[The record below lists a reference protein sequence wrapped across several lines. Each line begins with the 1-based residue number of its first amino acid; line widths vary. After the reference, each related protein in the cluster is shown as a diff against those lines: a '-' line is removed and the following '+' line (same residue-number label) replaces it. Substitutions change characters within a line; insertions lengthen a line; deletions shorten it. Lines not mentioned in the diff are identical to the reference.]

1 MRSVSRNHLES
12 IKINFFTLVRKI
24 NGPRPENEGEVYHLV
39 AEMLTM
45 KDIKELN
52 LDEDAKVRSYATLD
66 LTEALQACHEGDT
79 IILFPGT
86 YEYENIPI

>member
-1 MRSVSRNHLES
+1 
-12 IKINFFTLVRKI
+12 
-24 NGPRPENEGEVYHLV
+24 
-39 AEMLTM
+39 MLTM

>member
-1 MRSVSRNHLES
+1 MH
-12 IKINFFTLVRKI
+12 
-24 NGPRPENEGEVYHLV
+24 HLV

-86 YEYENIPI
+86 YEYEIFVIEKY

>member
-1 MRSVSRNHLES
+1 M
-12 IKINFFTLVRKI
+12 
-24 NGPRPENEGEVYHLV
+24 
-39 AEMLTM
+39 AEILTM

-52 LDEDAKVRSYATLD
+52 LAEDAKVRSYATLD

-86 YEYENIPI
+86 YE